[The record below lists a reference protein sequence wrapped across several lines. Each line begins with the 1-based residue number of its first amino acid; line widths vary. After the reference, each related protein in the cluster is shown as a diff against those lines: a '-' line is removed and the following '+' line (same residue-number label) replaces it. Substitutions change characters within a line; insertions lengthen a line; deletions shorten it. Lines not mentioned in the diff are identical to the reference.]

1 MYEPSAVVFEPGLVD
16 IPDMGVG
23 KPLLLICISICEIF
37 HESGFKYYFRKIL
50 EHDLIISILL
60 FTDEDPLPA
69 IRPFLLPIGFEPEE
83 S

>member
-16 IPDMGVG
+16 IPGMGVG

-37 HESGFKYYFRKIL
+37 HESGFKHHFL
-50 EHDLIISILL
+50 EYNLIISILL

-69 IRPFLLPIGFEPEE
+69 IRPFLLQIGFEPEE